1 MTRPDDESDRI
12 FASAAE
18 LFGVLA
24 TPIRLRIISA
34 LCQGEKNV
42 SQLLDEIETT
52 QPNMSQHLATL
63 YRAGVLGKRRDST
76 QIYYRIVNEQAAS
89 ICRTVCTQIA
99 FTLEEQAAEASATSA

>member
-1 MTRPDDESDRI
+1 MKRSADETDQI

-34 LCQGEKNV
+34 LCHGERNV
-42 SQLLDEIETT
+42 SQLLEVIDTT

-89 ICRTVCTQIA
+89 ICRSVCTQIA
-99 FTLEEQAAEASATSA
+99 LGLEEQAGATVPG

>member
-1 MTRPDDESDRI
+1 MKRPADESDQI

-34 LCQGEKNV
+34 LCQ
-42 SQLLDEIETT
+42 
-52 QPNMSQHLATL
+52 
-63 YRAGVLGKRRDST
+63 GKRRDST

-89 ICRTVCTQIA
+89 ICRTVCTQMA
-99 FTLEEQAAEASATSA
+99 LGLEDRPAAVVAD

>member
-1 MTRPDDESDRI
+1 MKRPADESDQI

-42 SQLLDEIETT
+42 SQLLEEIETT

-63 YRAGVLGKRRDST
+63 YRAGVLAKRRDST

-89 ICRTVCTQIA
+89 ICRTVCTQMA
-99 FTLEEQAAEASATSA
+99 LGLEDRPAAVVAD

>member
-1 MTRPDDESDRI
+1 MTRPADESEQI

-42 SQLLDEIETT
+42 SQLLEEIDSLGEGG
-52 QPNMSQHLATL
+52 L
-63 YRAGVLGKRRDST
+63 VLGSAPRGDFMQPMHWWRSSH
-76 QIYYRIVNEQAAS
+76 Q
-89 ICRTVCTQIA
+89 VCVKTTPQC
-99 FTLEEQAAEASATSA
+99 

>member
-1 MTRPDDESDRI
+1 MKRPADESDQI

-18 LFGVLA
+18 LFGMLA

-42 SQLLDEIETT
+42 SQLLEEIETT

-63 YRAGVLGKRRDST
+63 YRAGVLAKRRDST

-89 ICRTVCTQIA
+89 ICRTVCTQMA
-99 FTLEEQAAEASATSA
+99 LGLEDRPAAVVAD

>member
-1 MTRPDDESDRI
+1 MTRPADESDQI

-34 LCQGEKNV
+34 LCQSEKNV
-42 SQLLDEIETT
+42 SQLLEEIETT
-52 QPNMSQHLATL
+52 QPNISQHLATL
-63 YRAGVLGKRRDST
+63 YRAGVLAKRRDST

-89 ICRTVCTQIA
+89 ICRTVCTQMA
-99 FTLEEQAAEASATSA
+99 LGLEERPAPVAAD